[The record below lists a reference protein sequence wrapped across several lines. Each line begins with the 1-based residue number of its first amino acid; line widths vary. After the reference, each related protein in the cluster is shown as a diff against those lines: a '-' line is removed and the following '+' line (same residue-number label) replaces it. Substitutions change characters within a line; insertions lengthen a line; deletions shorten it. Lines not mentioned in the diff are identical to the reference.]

1 MHAYMCTY
9 VCMYVCMY
17 VRPCSSFVAVHVDL
31 SPNDVGYY
39 GCKVCVEGERPDM
52 YYSKETH
59 LTVGAEE
66 GKPHVQPVAISAWRL
81 GRKTSRTG

>member
-1 MHAYMCTY
+1 
-9 VCMYVCMY
+9 MYVCVY
-17 VRPCSSFVAVHVDL
+17 VRPCSSFVALHVDL
-31 SPNDVGYY
+31 SPNDGGYY

-52 YYSKETH
+52 YYSKETY
-59 LTVGAEE
+59 LTVGTEE

>member
-1 MHAYMCTY
+1 MCIS
-9 VCMYVCMY
+9 VCMYVQ
-17 VRPCSSFVAVHVDL
+17 PCSSFVALHVDL

-66 GKPHVQPVAISAWRL
+66 GKPHVQPVTISALHL
-81 GRKTSRTG
+81 GCKTSRTG